1 MTPPTKDNAPVHP
14 ATQEDNIIQQMKKA
28 NQKALDLQDQ
38 VRLIFHRLLM
48 NIFKLSTF
56 IDSN

>member
-38 VRLIFHRLLM
+38 VRFSSFTDEHFQSLNFYR
-48 NIFKLSTF
+48 
-56 IDSN
+56 